1 MKKQKSGLYRTKMK
15 IGVDQNGRP
24 INIWLSS
31 ATQRGLEEEKRM
43 ARAKYID
50 GTGLE
55 DDRLFGAYA
64 TEWYRVRKEPY
75 VEPGTRAV
83 YRSMLNKHLLPV
95 LGDRNL
101 RAIRPMDLQRIVNGL
116 GGGCASQIRTAIVI
130 LHGVFGSAL
139 QDRLI
144 SSDPTTG
151 LQRPKSAPAEEKR
164 ALTPAERQRVE
175 SVALTHPQG
184 LLLALLYWL
193 GVRSGEARGFRWGD
207 VDWAHGRIHVQ
218 RSLNRVTGEAGPP
231 KTAGSDRWIPID
243 PRLMEMLRE
252 RRGLPGAYILTG
264 GAPGQPMAAHTAA
277 RLWPELRDAAG
288 LPGEMTQHWLRHN
301 FATMCRDAGLRAEDT
316 MYLLGHT
323 SYQTTLGVYTHMT
336 ERRLDGLNDSYRE
349 IFTESCTKVA
359 QTGGD
364 GPEKPTV

>member
-1 MKKQKSGLYRTKMK
+1 MKKQKNGLYRTKIK
-15 IGVDQNGRP
+15 IGVESSGKP
-24 INIWLSS
+24 IYKWLS
-31 ATQRGLEEEKRM
+31 ATTQRGLEEEKRK
-43 ARAKYID
+43 ARAMYID

-55 DDRLFGAYA
+55 EDRLFGVYA
-64 TEWYRVRKEPY
+64 VEWYRVRKEPY
-75 VEPGTRAV
+75 IEPGTRSV

-151 LQRPKSAPAEEKR
+151 LQRPKSAPPEIKR
-164 ALTPAERQRVE
+164 ALTPDERQRVE

-193 GVRSGEARGFRWGD
+193 GVRSGEARGLRWGD
-207 VDWAHGRIHVQ
+207 IDWQHGRIHVQ
-218 RSLNRVTGEAGPP
+218 RSLNRVTGEAGPT
-231 KTAGSDRWIPID
+231 KTAGSDRWIPMD
-243 PRLMEMLRE
+243 PQLIELLKP
-252 RRGLPGAYILTG
+252 RRGMPGAYIVE

-288 LPGEMTQHWLRHN
+288 LPEDMTQHWLRHN

-336 ERRLDGLNDSYRE
+336 ERRLDDLGTSYRQ
-349 IFTESCTKVA
+349 IFNSCKKVA
-359 QTGGD
+359 ANNEG
-364 GPEKPTV
+364 GPEKPTI